1 MDISISPQPVPQP
14 DLVVNKISI
23 NIDTMILG
31 VSATFRVRLYT
42 DNLSNVEKLVK
53 IEGEEYLNWSND
65 DNYIIQLIFQKLG
78 INSTL
83 YS

>member
-1 MDISISPQPVPQP
+1 M
-14 DLVVNKISI
+14 VNKISI